1 MAFHI
6 YAHDQGCV
14 DFIDSHDTK
23 AGALAHVSRLK
34 AELNDHPSWFDCACV
49 WFEISAEPPYQ
60 ETYTFPDMTGHG

>member
-14 DFIDSHDTK
+14 DFIDSHETK
-23 AGALAHVSRLK
+23 ASALAHVSRLK